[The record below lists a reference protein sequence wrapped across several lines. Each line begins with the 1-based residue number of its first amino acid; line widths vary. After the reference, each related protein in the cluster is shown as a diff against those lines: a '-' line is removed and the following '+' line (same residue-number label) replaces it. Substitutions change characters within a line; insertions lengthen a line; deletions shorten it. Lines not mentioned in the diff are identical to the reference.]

1 MLGLAVGLLIG
12 GTTAIVLLIIVGVI
26 VGHQVDG
33 LHVLPEEPL
42 PPSGKGPAPRVDSAA
57 QQHFAR
63 HLCALFVEV
72 GRADGELVRDEVR
85 VVREYFADQ
94 LRYGPEALEL
104 VRRYLK
110 EHLARPPSL
119 EDSIAACQDELT
131 MSARLLLLDALYGLA
146 LVDGQLHRAEQEVL
160 RRVAQGLGLST
171 EQLRS
176 VTARH
181 FGGHGEEH
189 YTRLGLTPE
198 ASDADIK
205 RAFRQLAAIHHPDR
219 VAHLGAGAVEQASR
233 RFQEIREAYDKLRQ
247 LRGGS
252 GG

>member
-1 MLGLAVGLLIG
+1 MFIDL
-12 GTTAIVLLIIVGVI
+12 T
-26 VGHQVDG
+26 
-33 LHVLPEEPL
+33 PEQ
-42 PPSGKGPAPRVDSAA
+42 R
-57 QQHFAR
+57 
-63 HLCALFVEV
+63 AL
-72 GRADGELVRDEVR
+72 RAEL
-85 VVREYFADQ
+85 REYFADQ

-119 EDSIAACQDELT
+119 DDAIAACQEELS

-160 RRVAQGLGLST
+160 RRVAQGLGLSA

-181 FGGHGEEH
+181 FGSGEEH
-189 YTRLGLTPE
+189 YTRLGLSPE
-198 ASDADIK
+198 ASDADLK

-219 VAHLGAGAVEQASR
+219 VAHLGAGAAEQASR
-233 RFQEIREAYDKLRQ
+233 RFQEIREAYDKIRH
-247 LRGGS
+247 LRGGAKD
-252 GG
+252 

>member
-12 GTTAIVLLIIVGVI
+12 GLWPVLVLVLAGLL

-33 LHVLPEEPL
+33 LLASSAR
-42 PPSGKGPAPRVDSAA
+42 PPAAPGIPSPATTPPGELAA

-63 HLCALFVEV
+63 HLCALFIEV
-72 GRADGELVRDEVR
+72 ARADGELVRDEVR

-119 EDSIAACQDELT
+119 EDSAAACRDELDT
-131 MSARLLLLDALYGLA
+131 PARLLLLDALYGLA
-146 LVDGQLHRAEQEVL
+146 LVDGHLHRAEQELL
-160 RRVAQGLGLST
+160 RRIAQGLGLSEEET
-171 EQLRS
+171 RS

-181 FGGHGEEH
+181 LGDAQAH

-198 ASDADIK
+198 ASDSEVK

-219 VAHLGAGAVEQASR
+219 VAHLGPGAAEQASR
-233 RFQEIREAYDKLRQ
+233 RFQEIREAYDKIRQ
-247 LRGGS
+247 TRGG
-252 GG
+252 